1 MKFGFGKNIIVIVID
16 DVYVNYMKYEKIL
29 SILNEKIMCLGVL
42 NRFVMN
48 CCCLVFFILM
58 LYFNVV
64 VYYLNI

>member
-1 MKFGFGKNIIVIVID
+1 MKFGFGKNIIGKN
-16 DVYVNYMKYEKIL
+16 VNYMKYEKIL

-48 CCCLVFFILM
+48 CCCLVFFILK

>member
-1 MKFGFGKNIIVIVID
+1 MKFGFGKNIIVID

-48 CCCLVFFILM
+48 CCCLVFFILK

-64 VYYLNI
+64 VCYLNI